1 MIATGVYFS
10 AQLEPLI
17 RDLHGLLQPRGW
29 PDNWQ
34 PVNNLQEVPA
44 QGVAI
49 VAASSLDVSQQAL
62 IAARTVLVLADP
74 WSLEIC
80 AHWLRLGATGCC
92 DPSRPEAVAAE
103 LLTLKARQQ
112 RLVET
117 SRTQSMLQSIIN
129 AMPVPVF
136 YKDEFHIYQGCN
148 QAFADYLGLPSE
160 RIIGRSVYD
169 VAPKTLADR
178 YFVADQTLLDR
189 GGIQRYEAPV
199 RYADGSLRDIEFNK
213 AVFRDPDGRVAGQ
226 VGVMLDVTER
236 NRLTRQLKK
245 HSRTDPLTGT
255 GNRRE
260 FDEVVHRELRRHR
273 RHGMPLSLMVLDVD
287 HFKRVNDRWGH
298 GVGDQA
304 LCFLVEQ
311 CRSRLRDHDHLFRTG
326 GEEFCVL
333 LPHTGLKQ
341 AHEVAQRLRRQLET
355 QPLTTDDFCLRL
367 TLSIGVVELTRGKSL
382 DEAFEQ
388 ADQALYR
395 AKREGRN
402 RVVLVEDNTV

>member
-1 MIATGVYFS
+1 
-10 AQLEPLI
+10 
-17 RDLHGLLQPRGW
+17 
-29 PDNWQ
+29 
-34 PVNNLQEVPA
+34 
-44 QGVAI
+44 
-49 VAASSLDVSQQAL
+49 
-62 IAARTVLVLADP
+62 
-74 WSLEIC
+74 
-80 AHWLRLGATGCC
+80 
-92 DPSRPEAVAAE
+92 
-103 LLTLKARQQ
+103 
-112 RLVET
+112 
-117 SRTQSMLQSIIN
+117 
-129 AMPVPVF
+129 
-136 YKDEFHIYQGCN
+136 
-148 QAFADYLGLPSE
+148 
-160 RIIGRSVYD
+160 
-169 VAPKTLADR
+169 
-178 YFVADQTLLDR
+178 
-189 GGIQRYEAPV
+189 
-199 RYADGSLRDIEFNK
+199 
-213 AVFRDPDGRVAGQ
+213 
-226 VGVMLDVTER
+226 MLDVTER